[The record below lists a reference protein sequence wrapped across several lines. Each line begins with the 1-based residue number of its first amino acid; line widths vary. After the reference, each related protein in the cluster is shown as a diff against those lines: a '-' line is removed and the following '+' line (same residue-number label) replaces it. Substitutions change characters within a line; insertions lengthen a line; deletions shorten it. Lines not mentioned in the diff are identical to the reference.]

1 MSEIKIGDDK
11 HAVEASAH
19 EMSAA
24 PSDGVKRRR
33 RLKKPRRPPV
43 FDTVEAAAAKLSLD
57 PTALRARLRRA
68 QRAEGD
74 SIVAELGGGIRAF
87 KLGKSWRVRFPEP

>member
-1 MSEIKIGDDK
+1 MSEINTGDDK
-11 HAVEASAH
+11 HAVEAP
-19 EMSAA
+19 AA

-33 RLKKPRRPPV
+33 RFKKRPPV

-68 QRAEGD
+68 QRAEGG

>member
-1 MSEIKIGDDK
+1 MSEIETEDEK
-11 HAVEASAH
+11 HAVEASTR

-24 PSDGVKRRR
+24 PGDGIKRRR
-33 RLKKPRRPPV
+33 RLKKARRPPV
-43 FDTVEAAAAKLSLD
+43 FDTVEEAAAKLSLD